1 MLARVFTV
9 AVAGLIATACYFSA
23 QAQVFPT
30 RNIRIVSPYTPGGP
44 GDAILRLLAPKMEEV
59 LGQKLVM
66 EHKPGAGGNIG
77 TIEVANSP
85 ADGYT
90 VLMAAANNLV
100 INQFVTKMS
109 VDPLQTLK
117 PVAKIVDVPI
127 VLFSNP
133 SVPAKDFK
141 QFITHVRSHPGKINY
156 GTPGHGTINH
166 LLMERIKQTTG
177 MDMLHIPYR
186 GGAAGILAVMSNDIQ
201 LFAVGLAGGAGQLKD
216 GKITALA
223 VSAADRLGALPDV
236 QTLTDAGLTGFSAAN
251 WFALAVP
258 VGTPEHA
265 VRKLREALQAALR
278 EPQLIERLETLGFVI
293 PKESPDHF
301 ADGLKAEAALWS
313 EIVRKLGITVQ

>member
-9 AVAGLIATACYFSA
+9 AVAALFFTASSLAARA
-23 QAQVFPT
+23 QDYPT
-30 RNIRIVSPYTPGGP
+30 RYIRIVNPYTPGGP
-44 GDAILRLLAPKMEEV
+44 ADSILRLLAPKMEEV
-59 LGQKLVM
+59 LGQKLVI
-66 EHKPGAGGNIG
+66 ENKPGAAGNIG

-90 VLMAAANNLV
+90 ILMAATNNLV

-141 QFITHVRSHPGKINY
+141 QFMSHVRSHPGKINY
-156 GTPGHGTINH
+156 GTPGQGTVNH
-166 LLMERIKQTTG
+166 LLMERMKQTTG

-186 GGAAGILAVMSNDIQ
+186 GGAPGILAVMSNDIQ
-201 LFAVGLAGGAGQLKD
+201 LFAVGLVVGAGQLKD

-223 VSAADRLGALPDV
+223 VSTADRLGALPDV
-236 QTLTDAGLTGFSAAN
+236 QTLTEAGLIGLSAAN
-251 WFALAVP
+251 WWALAVP

-278 EPQLIERLETLGFVI
+278 EPQLIERFETLGLVV
-293 PKESPDHF
+293 PKESPDNF

-313 EIVRKLGITVQ
+313 ETVRKGSITVQ

>member
-1 MLARVFTV
+1 MLVRVFTV
-9 AVAGLIATACYFSA
+9 AVAALFFTASSLAARA
-23 QAQVFPT
+23 QDYPT
-30 RNIRIVSPYTPGGP
+30 RYIRIVNPYTPGGP
-44 GDAILRLLAPKMEEV
+44 ADSILRLLAPKMEEV
-59 LGQKLVM
+59 LGQKLVI
-66 EHKPGAGGNIG
+66 ENKPGAAGNIG

-90 VLMAAANNLV
+90 ILMAATNNLV

-141 QFITHVRSHPGKINY
+141 QFMSHVRSHPGKINY
-156 GTPGHGTINH
+156 GTPGQGTVNH
-166 LLMERIKQTTG
+166 LLMERMKQTTG

-186 GGAAGILAVMSNDIQ
+186 GGAPGILAVMSNDIQ
-201 LFAVGLAGGAGQLKD
+201 LFAVGLVVGAGQLKD

-223 VSAADRLGALPDV
+223 VSTADRLGALPDV
-236 QTLTDAGLTGFSAAN
+236 QTLTEAGLIGLSAAN
-251 WFALAVP
+251 WWALAVP

-265 VRKLREALQAALR
+265 VTKLREALQAALR
-278 EPQLIERLETLGFVI
+278 EPQLIERFETLGLVV
-293 PKESPDHF
+293 PKESPDNF

-313 EIVRKLGITVQ
+313 ETVRKGSITVQ

>member
-9 AVAGLIATACYFSA
+9 AVAALFFTASSLAARA
-23 QAQVFPT
+23 QDYPT
-30 RNIRIVSPYTPGGP
+30 RYIRIVNPYTPGGP
-44 GDAILRLLAPKMEEV
+44 ADSILRLLAPKMEEI
-59 LGQKLVM
+59 LGQKLVI
-66 EHKPGAGGNIG
+66 ENKPGAAGNIG

-90 VLMAAANNLV
+90 ILMAATNNLV

-141 QFITHVRSHPGKINY
+141 QFMSHARSHPGKINY
-156 GTPGHGTINH
+156 GTPGQGTVNH
-166 LLMERIKQTTG
+166 LLMERMKQTTG

-186 GGAAGILAVMSNDIQ
+186 GGAPGILAVMSNDIQ
-201 LFAVGLAGGAGQLKD
+201 LFAVGLVVGAGQLRD

-223 VSAADRLGALPDV
+223 VSTADRLGALPDV
-236 QTLTDAGLTGFSAAN
+236 QTLTEAGLTGLSAAN
-251 WFALAVP
+251 WWALAVP

-278 EPQLIERLETLGFVI
+278 EPQLIERFETLGLVV
-293 PKESPDHF
+293 PKESPDNF

-313 EIVRKLGITVQ
+313 ETVRKGSITVQ